1 MHAFKSDCLFACL
14 FVIHTLGK
22 GIPQLYI
29 LKLIIT
35 PMMRVVMMLNFLF
48 WQVAFAECSACQA
61 GVSSEGSGR

>member
-1 MHAFKSDCLFACL
+1 MHAFKSDRLFACL

-35 PMMRVVMMLNFLF
+35 PPMCVVMMLNLLF
-48 WQVAFAECSACQA
+48 WQVAFAECSACQV